1 MTNAHVICPRCHN
14 RIKLTKTLVKPWI
27 ASVRKQFEQQRKK
40 SESDLSKREAALRN
54 SQRALTKAHTAIDA
68 EVSARLHAERATIA
82 DVEAK
87 KARLALA
94 ADLKRR
100 DQQMVELQNDL
111 RARNDKLAQAQKAHA
126 EVIRK
131 SRALDDAKRELDLSI
146 QLKVQ
151 ESLEVVRQQAK
162 SEIEDR
168 FKSALTEREAQIIGM
183 RHQIEDLRRRAE
195 QGSQQLQ
202 GEALELE
209 LESSLRRRFP
219 TDLFEPVAKGV
230 FGGDLIHRVMNQSR
244 QLTGTILWECKR
256 TKAWSDRWLTKAR
269 ADKRA
274 AKAELVLIVSDRV
287 PDHVQNF
294 DLVDD
299 VWITQVRFSLPLATA
314 LRQSLI
320 DRAESRKLN
329 EGHLSRSELVYK
341 YFTGVQFKQRI
352 EGIVEQ
358 FSDMRR
364 DLDRE
369 RAAMMRI
376 WAKREAQLQAV
387 LDGSAALYGD
397 IQGIAG
403 RAVPGIK
410 QLDLQLIENAKSA
423 AK

>member
-1 MTNAHVICPRCHN
+1 M
-14 RIKLTKTLVKPWI
+14 KT
-27 ASVRKQFEQQRKK
+27 
-40 SESDLSKREAALRN
+40 
-54 SQRALTKAHTAIDA
+54 
-68 EVSARLHAERATIA
+68 
-82 DVEAK
+82 
-87 KARLALA
+87 
-94 ADLKRR
+94 
-100 DQQMVELQNDL
+100 
-111 RARNDKLAQAQKAHA
+111 AQKAHA

-146 QLKVQ
+146 QLKVE

-168 FKSALTEREAQIIGM
+168 FKSALTEREAQIVGM

-209 LESSLRRRFP
+209 VESSLRRRFP
-219 TDLFEPVAKGV
+219 TDLFEPVARGA
-230 FGGDLIHRVMNQSR
+230 FGGDLIQRVLNQSR
-244 QLTGTILWECKR
+244 QLSGTILWECKR
-256 TKAWSDRWLTKAR
+256 TKAWSDRWLIKAR
-269 ADKRA
+269 ADQRA
-274 AKAELVLIVSDRV
+274 AKADVVIIVSDRL
-287 PDHVQNF
+287 PDGVQNF
-294 DLVDD
+294 DLVDH
-299 VWITQVRFSLPLATA
+299 VWATQVRFSLPLATA

-320 DRAESRKLN
+320 DLADRRKAN
-329 EGHLSRSELVYK
+329 EGHRSKAELVYK

-352 EGIVEQ
+352 EGIVER

-369 RAAMMRI
+369 RAAMMRV

-387 LDGSAALYGD
+387 LDGSATLYGD

-403 RAVPGIK
+403 CTVPEIQ
-410 QLDLQLIENAKSA
+410 QLNLQLIKNANPD